1 MHATGINHRDCY
13 ICHFL
18 LHLPFTGN
26 EEQLKISVID
36 LHRAQLRNSVPI
48 RWRNK
53 DLIGLYYSSLNIGLT
68 QRDVLR
74 FMKVYFGLS
83 LRDILQQEAS
93 LIAKAAKLHK
103 LKNVQLESHCKS
115 KKEERYKCSSIKKM
129 RLHNKLI
136 YRHLMRLLIMT
147 ATYFYGID
155 RNFIWMWDLRFSI
168 KNQF

>member
-1 MHATGINHRDCY
+1 M
-13 ICHFL
+13 
-18 LHLPFTGN
+18 PFTGN

-93 LIAKAAKLHK
+93 LIAKA
-103 LKNVQLESHCKS
+103 ESKAAQIKERTIRKS
-115 KKEERYKCSSIKKM
+115 
-129 RLHNKLI
+129 L
-136 YRHLMRLLIMT
+136 
-147 ATYFYGID
+147 
-155 RNFIWMWDLRFSI
+155 
-168 KNQF
+168 